1 MPHLTIEYSPNL
13 EALVDMDAVCEAVR
27 AAAVA
32 TGVFPLGGIR
42 VRAHRCDHAAIAD
55 RHPANAFADLTVRI
69 GEGRDLATRQRA
81 GEAVFSALCA
91 ALVPAEAR
99 VTLAI
104 SLNMYEIP
112 AATAWKKNAIHDAV
126 QSRKV

>member
-1 MPHLTIEYSPNL
+1 MPHLTIEYSPDL
-13 EALVDMDAVCEAVR
+13 EPLVEMAAVCEAVR
-27 AAAVA
+27 AAAVE

-42 VRAHRCDHAAIAD
+42 VRAHRCDHVAIAD
-55 RHPANAFADLTVRI
+55 RHPGNAFADLTIRL

-81 GEAVFSALCA
+81 GEAVFRAFCA
-91 ALVPAEAR
+91 ALAPAEAR

-104 SLNMYEIP
+104 SLNIYEIP

-126 QSRKV
+126 QARKV